1 MYICLCNAISDK
13 QIRDCAG
20 CDKPCKVADVYRK
33 FSCKPQCGQ
42 CVPYVREMLSEM
54 NAHLPGD
61 DTHVEVAA
69 DIGFAAAE

>member
-13 QIRDCAG
+13 QIRECAG
-20 CDKPCKVADVYRK
+20 CDKPCKVSDIYRK
-33 FSCKPQCGQ
+33 FDCRPQCGQ

-54 NAHLPGD
+54 NALLPD
-61 DTHVEVAA
+61 ADTPVDVPA